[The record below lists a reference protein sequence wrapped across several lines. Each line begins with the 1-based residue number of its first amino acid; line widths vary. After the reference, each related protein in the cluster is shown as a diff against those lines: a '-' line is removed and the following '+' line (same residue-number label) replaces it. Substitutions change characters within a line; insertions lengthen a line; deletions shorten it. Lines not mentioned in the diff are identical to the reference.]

1 MEEVP
6 TLKVSESQEIALT
19 EEPGWA
25 KSQFGVRCQLIFNP
39 DVGKWSVNC
48 PGNFAAFNKGPEFR
62 TYEDAAWYVTVAM
75 HGDKTGPVEPEVGPN
90 PMTLGLQEGTNGG
103 LLGFG
108 VVGRFKQARSTR
120 SKPIITAFQ
129 STFGTV
135 VTEPPED
142 VTTNGEQLSNG
153 GLEDVTEPPADREVV
168 TEEVGTYRTR
178 EGCVYTI
185 FSQTALVG
193 GKIMIN
199 YAVVAPK
206 GLGRAPGFKYNYD
219 RLQDAIFFVKN
230 KAPCPKWYRDR
241 VAQAEGGG
249 LFGGG

>member
-6 TLKVSESQEIALT
+6 TLKVDEGHEIALT

-25 KSQFGVRCQLIFNP
+25 KSQFGVRCQLIFHP
-39 DVGKWSVNC
+39 DLEKWSVFC
-48 PGNFAAFNKGPEFR
+48 PGNFAAFNRGPEFR
-62 TYEDAAWYVTVAM
+62 TYETAAWYVTVFM
-75 HGDKTGPVEPEVGPN
+75 HGEKTGPVEPEVGPN
-90 PMTLGLQEGTNGG
+90 PMTLGLQEGSNGG

-120 SKPIITAFQ
+120 SKPIITAIQ

-142 VTTNGEQLSNG
+142 VTTNGEQVSNG
-153 GLEDVTEPPADREVV
+153 GLEDVTEPPADKEIV
-168 TEEVGTYRTR
+168 TEEIGTYRTKD
-178 EGCVYTI
+178 GCVYTI
-185 FSQTALVG
+185 FSQTAIVS
-193 GKIMIN
+193 GKTMTIYTAN
-199 YAVVAPK
+199 PPK
-206 GLGRAPGFKYNYD
+206 DLGRFPGVKYNYD

-230 KAPCPKWYRDR
+230 KAPCPKWYRDAVER
-241 VAQAEGGG
+241 QEGGG